1 MNKFVAVL
9 ILTCIFS
16 SCYAKPSTNKIE
28 QTPSNQ
34 HFQEEP
40 LKVALLSDAAV
51 MKWAN
56 KRLMEAY
63 EFYFEDIGIWRKKM
77 EPYFSNSGYNDFLA
91 TSMLDSVKENKL
103 IVQPKLKGEPTLLV
117 KGISKVKG
125 AENEVYTW
133 YVVIPIEIT
142 YLGPK
147 TKVQQNM
154 LAKLEI
160 VRRNNP
166 GNNEY
171 ISINSLTLHPNEK
184 NEKSMEKLSKKIKEE
199 VVLN

>member
-1 MNKFVAVL
+1 MVA
-9 ILTCIFS
+9 
-16 SCYAKPSTNKIE
+16 

-40 LKVALLSDAAV
+40 LKVALLSDEV
-51 MKWAN
+51 VLKWAN
-56 KRLMEAY
+56 KRLIEAY
-63 EFYFEDIGIWRKKM
+63 EFYFEDIGIWRKKI
-77 EPYFSNSGYNDFLA
+77 EPYFSNAGYQDFLA
-91 TSMLDSVKENKL
+91 TSMLDSVKQNKL

-117 KGISKVKG
+117 KGISKVKDS
-125 AENEVYTW
+125 ENEVYTW

-147 TKVQQNM
+147 SKLQQNM

-166 GNNEY
+166 AHNTY
-171 ISINSLTLHPNEK
+171 VLINSLTLYPNEK
-184 NEKSMEKLSKKIKEE
+184 KEKSLEKLSKKIKEE
-199 VVLN
+199 AILN